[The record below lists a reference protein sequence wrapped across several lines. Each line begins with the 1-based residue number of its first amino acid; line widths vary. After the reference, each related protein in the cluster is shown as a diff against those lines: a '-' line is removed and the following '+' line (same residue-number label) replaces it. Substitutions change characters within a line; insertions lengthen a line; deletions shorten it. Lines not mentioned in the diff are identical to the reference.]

1 MLYFKI
7 NPNVYLY
14 LRESTGV
21 DNRLVARLAANL
33 VEYGTPNSLGISLEA
48 YEDDIGVAIR
58 LSLEEYQGR

>member
-14 LRESTGV
+14 QRESTGV

-48 YEDDIGVAIR
+48 YEDGIGVAIR